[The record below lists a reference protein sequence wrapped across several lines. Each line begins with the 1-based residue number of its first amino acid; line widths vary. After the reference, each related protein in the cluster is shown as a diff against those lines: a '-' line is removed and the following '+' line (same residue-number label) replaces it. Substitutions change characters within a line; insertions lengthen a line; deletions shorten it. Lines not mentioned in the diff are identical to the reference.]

1 LVRAFVSKAKC
12 QYSGAPPHGDVR
24 KADDVNTR

>member
-1 LVRAFVSKAKC
+1 LVRAFLSKAMC
-12 QYSGAPPHGDVR
+12 QYRAAPPYGDVR